1 MNYLP
6 ITVSNHLLESAG
18 TTSTAQGV
26 VLLGYGI
33 LVALVAVLWT
43 VGRYTLGSR
52 QQRPKRHYPRLSRP
66 TQAPAGC

>member
-6 ITVSNHLLESAG
+6 ITASNHLLENLG

-33 LVALVAVLWT
+33 LAALLALLWI
-43 VGRYTLGSR
+43 VGRYTLGA
-52 QQRPKRHYPRLSRP
+52 QQRPKTQHPRLSRP
-66 TQAPAGC
+66 TQAPARC